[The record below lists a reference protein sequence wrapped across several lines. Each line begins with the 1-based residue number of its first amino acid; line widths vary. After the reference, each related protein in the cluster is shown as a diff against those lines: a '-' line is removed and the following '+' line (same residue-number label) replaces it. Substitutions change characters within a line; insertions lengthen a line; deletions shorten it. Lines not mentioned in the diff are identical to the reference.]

1 MRRCKQNTAAL
12 AIRFKKVSEQI
23 GTWILQ
29 KRKKLLD
36 LDAWYPTEGDR
47 NLKHDLSSFL
57 T

>member
-1 MRRCKQNTAAL
+1 MRPCKQNTAAL

-36 LDAWYPTEGDR
+36 LDAWYPIEGDR